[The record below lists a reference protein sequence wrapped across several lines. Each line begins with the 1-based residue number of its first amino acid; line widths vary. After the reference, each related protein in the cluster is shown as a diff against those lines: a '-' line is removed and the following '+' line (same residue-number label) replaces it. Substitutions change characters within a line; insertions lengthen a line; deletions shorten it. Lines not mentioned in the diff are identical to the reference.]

1 MPITANDALSAAG
14 TSGNSTK
21 NEALGAQ
28 ASNATPAEIPVT
40 VHASRYS
47 SASKGAGKLPP
58 VHEDTRTVIIF
69 PQGAV
74 VRLSATF
81 TPGEL
86 VVLTNNRTGTDV
98 ICRVTSVKTQPGI
111 QNYVH
116 LEFTQRALDFWE
128 ETSSAGSGASIR
140 KPATVTTPPP
150 APPDRASLT
159 LGSKTTN
166 LPITEARPVPR
177 VSVAGAEGEVRVASP
192 APKITPL
199 ADLPAGGS
207 LDTSV
212 KVVATP
218 SKAAEITPAPMP
230 VHSERPVVPPATP
243 RFQPFETAIPQ
254 KATKSRSIILLAMAA
269 AVVVAIGSVAGP
281 ELWKRYGGV
290 IPGLQNAPAATESAP
305 FAVSSEAKAPM
316 VRTSAD
322 ASPVEPVASTPVE
335 KAPPEPPVVQSEP
348 PQGAT
353 EAPKTEVQPPRIVRP
368 ALNVGKISAPR
379 IKRSAQMNSSMP
391 PPVLSS
397 DANASPNIIGQSLS
411 SVTPQA
417 SALPAPAVPA
427 PPKGG
432 QLQQPKLLSSTA
444 AVYPPLARAQG
455 AQGDVT
461 IDALI
466 DANGKVSTTNVL
478 SGNPLLQRAAVDSL
492 RLWKYQP
499 AKLNGEPI
507 PIHINVTI
515 SFHLK

>member
-1 MPITANDALSAAG
+1 MPTTAKDALSEAGISGDSTKTDAQAGSAAG
-14 TSGNSTK
+14 
-21 NEALGAQ
+21 
-28 ASNATPAEIPVT
+28 AEIPVT

-47 SASKGAGKLPP
+47 SASKGTGKLPP

-74 VRLSATF
+74 VRLSATV
-81 TPGEL
+81 TQGEL

-128 ETSSAGSGASIR
+128 EASSAASGASVR
-140 KPATVTTPPP
+140 KPAAVTTPSP
-150 APPDRASLT
+150 APPDRASVT
-159 LGSKTTN
+159 LGSKTAD

-177 VSVAGAEGEVRVASP
+177 ASVAAAEAEVRAASP
-192 APKITPL
+192 APKITAL
-199 ADLPAGGS
+199 ADAPAPDLREIS
-207 LDTSV
+207 A
-212 KVVATP
+212 KVPAIPPHASEV
-218 SKAAEITPAPMP
+218 TPAPAA
-230 VHSERPVVPPATP
+230 VHKQPPVVPSATP

-254 KATKSRSIILLAMAA
+254 KAAKSRSIILLAMAA
-269 AVVVAIGSVAGP
+269 AVLVAIGSVAGP
-281 ELWKRYGGV
+281 ELWKRYGSV
-290 IPGLQNAPAATESAP
+290 IPGLQNAPAAAEPAP
-305 FAVSSEAKAPM
+305 FAVPSETKAP
-316 VRTSAD
+316 VVKTSTD
-322 ASPVEPVASTPVE
+322 ANPVAPIASTPVE
-335 KAPPEPPVVQSEP
+335 KAPTEPPVVQSEP
-348 PQGAT
+348 VQPFA
-353 EAPKTEVQPPRIVRP
+353 EAPKTQVKVEPVVRS

-379 IKRSAQMNSSMP
+379 MKKPTQINSSMP

-397 DANASPNIIGQSLS
+397 DPNTSSNIIGQSLS
-411 SVTPQA
+411 ATAPQA
-417 SALPAPAVPA
+417 SSLPAPLAPA

-432 QLQQPKLLSSTA
+432 QLQQPKLLSSVA

-455 AQGDVT
+455 VQGDVT

-466 DANGKVSTTNVL
+466 DANGKVSATNVL
-478 SGNPLLQRAAVDSL
+478 TGNPLLQKAAVDSL

-515 SFHLK
+515 AFHLK